1 MSYQSRIRDI
11 QSAFVMG
18 YHDRETCIE
27 MFEALLKEYGFL
39 PAEDSLDRAI
49 TNENFL
55 ALLKAAKDGNKQR
68 MQAIEQ
74 QSQMQAHQQA
84 VDHGMEPNHYRI
96 ADSVKQ
102 RCPVCQK
109 PINAL
114 FNRVQSLDNQ
124 FLDVDPPRCQECMM
138 KWVREKFGREPQ
150 MTGAA
155 PPANQSVD
163 FSPVS
168 PMNASEIDFFAQ
180 YEKQLATKE
189 DDDGA

>member
-27 MFEALLKEYGFL
+27 MFEALLKEFGFL
-39 PAEDSLDRAI
+39 PPTESLDRAI

-55 ALLKAAKDGNKQR
+55 ALLKAAKDGNKTK
-68 MQAIEQ
+68 MQQLEAQALAQ
-74 QSQMQAHQQA
+74 QQQLA
-84 VDHGMEPNHYRI
+84 ERALNHGMEQANYRI

-114 FNRVQSLDNQ
+114 FNRVQSIDMQVLP
-124 FLDVDPPRCQECMM
+124 VDPPRCQECMM
-138 KWVREKFGREPQ
+138 AWVRERFDMAHAVRTNSSLDG
-150 MTGAA
+150 T
-155 PPANQSVD
+155 
-163 FSPVS
+163 PVS
-168 PMNASEIDFFAQ
+168 PMSPSELDFFAV
-180 YEKQLATKE
+180 YEKQMTTKE
-189 DDDGA
+189 TDDGA

>member
-27 MFEALLKEYGFL
+27 MFESLLKEYGFL
-39 PAEDSLDRAI
+39 PPAESLDRAI

-55 ALLKAAKDGNKQR
+55 ALLKAAKDGDKR
-68 MQAIEQ
+68 KMQALEAQ
-74 QSQMQAHQQA
+74 AQMLAAQHDALN
-84 VDHGMEPNHYRI
+84 HGMEAANYRI

-114 FNRVQSLDNQ
+114 FNRVQSIDMQVLP
-124 FLDVDPPRCQECMM
+124 VDPPRCQECMM
-138 KWVREKFGREPQ
+138 AWVKERFDTTHTQRQ
-150 MTGAA
+150 LAA
-155 PPANQSVD
+155 GDA
-163 FSPVS
+163 SPVS
-168 PMNASEIDFFAQ
+168 PMSPSELDFFAV
-180 YEKQLATKE
+180 YEKQMTE
-189 DDDGA
+189 ES

>member
-27 MFEALLKEYGFL
+27 MFESLLKEFGFL
-39 PAEDSLDRAI
+39 PPTETLDRAI

-55 ALLKAAKDGNKQR
+55 ALLKAAREGNKGQVQ
-68 MQAIEQ
+68 QAQQAMQ
-74 QSQMQAHQQA
+74 QSDHAA
-84 VDHGMEPNHYRI
+84 VNHGMEPQPPYRI

-114 FNRVQSLDNQ
+114 FNRVQSIDMQ
-124 FLDVDPPRCQECMM
+124 VIPVDPPRCQECMM
-138 KWVREKFGREPQ
+138 AWVKERFDVSHAIR
-150 MTGAA
+150 TNSAA
-155 PPANQSVD
+155 D
-163 FSPVS
+163 GSPVS
-168 PMNASEIDFFAQ
+168 PMSPSELDFFAV
-180 YEKQLATKE
+180 YEKQMTAKE
-189 DDDGA
+189 TDDGA